1 MNSAQSWI
9 GSLSPAQIERLKSEL
24 SDEEQAVLMYE
35 WPRWARENQMPPP
48 GDWDGWLILA
58 GRFGGKTRTG
68 AEWVRAEVESGR
80 AKRIA
85 LIGETSAD
93 GKDVMVNGESGILAV
108 SPPWNR
114 PKFTASSSSGR
125 PKVVWENGAIATL
138 YDAREPDQ
146 LRGPQHDLAWLDEAA
161 KYRYA
166 QEVFDQM
173 LMGLRLGIK
182 PRWLIT
188 TTPRPTPLIK
198 NLKKES
204 EGETPRVVLT
214 HYSSRV
220 NLRNVAPSVRAN
232 VIDRY
237 AGTRLGRQ
245 EIDAEILEVAP
256 GALWSRRNLDEN
268 RVKVS
273 DVPALLRLVVAVDP
287 AITSGDSA
295 NETGILCAG
304 MDEKQHGYTLEDVT
318 LRGSPDEWARRAIST
333 YRKFEADAIIA
344 EANQG
349 GEMVE
354 RVLKS
359 VAPDVPV
366 RLVRA
371 TRGKYVR
378 AEPIAALYEQGRV
391 SHVGTFP
398 ALEDQMIAFTPE
410 AAALRT
416 PGDHFDRVD
425 ALVWAYTDLFASMT
439 VPRRVDREEYDRYEQ
454 SRNDAGRDSLTGY

>member
-1 MNSAQSWI
+1 MNSEPSWI
-9 GSLSPAQIERLKSEL
+9 ESLSNAQLARLKTEL
-24 SDEEQAVLMYE
+24 SPEESAALLFE
-35 WPRWARENQMPPP
+35 WSRWARPNQMPPP

-68 AEWVRAEVESGR
+68 AEWVRDEVASGR

-93 GKDVMVNGESGILAV
+93 GKDVMVNGESGLLAV
-108 SPPWNR
+108 HPPWER
-114 PKFTASSSSGR
+114 PRFTASSSNGR
-125 PKVVWENGAIATL
+125 PKVVWPNGAIATL

-166 QEVFDQM
+166 QDVFDQM
-173 LMGLRLGIK
+173 LFGLRLGLK

-204 EGETPRVVLT
+204 EGANPRVVLT

-220 NLRNVAPSVRAN
+220 NLRNIAPSVRAN

-237 AGTRLGRQ
+237 QGTRLGRQ
-245 EIDAEILEVAP
+245 EIDAEILEDVP
-256 GALWSRRNLDEN
+256 GALWSRRNLDEH
-268 RVKVS
+268 RVRVA
-273 DVPALLRLVVAVDP
+273 DVPPLSRLVVAVDP

-295 NETGILCAG
+295 NETGIICAG
-304 MDEKQHGYTLEDVT
+304 MDEKQRGYTLEDAT

-354 RVLKS
+354 RVLHS
-359 VAPDVPV
+359 VAPEVPV

-378 AEPIAALYEQGRV
+378 AEPIAALYEQERV
-391 SHVGTFP
+391 SHVGIFP
-398 ALEDQMIAFTPE
+398 ELEDQMIAFTPE
-410 AAALRT
+410 AAAIRT

-425 ALVWAYTDLFASMT
+425 ALVWAFTDLFASMT
-439 VPRRVDREEYDRYEQ
+439 IPQRQERDEDYERYARPGKSE
-454 SRNDAGRDSLTGY
+454 RDSVTGY